1 VKIQQSNR
9 IHDPDLASKGMMICF
24 IELPEGYDVS
34 DIMQDSVTMNGTVCA
49 EKAVVSD
56 YDRDGIPDLTVK
68 FDREQICALLE
79 PGEAVEITVTGTV
92 GNVRFNGTDT
102 VRVIRKKNEKKVSNI
117 PEIVYLEKLNVPE
130 SEWNESV
137 PHHVAI

>member
-1 VKIQQSNR
+1 LSVKGCTTSTLNE
-9 IHDPDLASKGMMICF
+9 A
-24 IELPEGYDVS
+24 
-34 DIMQDSVTMNGTVCA
+34 VCA
-49 EKAVVSD
+49 EKAAVGD

-68 FDREQICALLE
+68 FDRKQVCALLE
-79 PGEAVEITVTGTV
+79 PGEAVEITVSGSA
-92 GNVRFNGTDT
+92 GDVRFTGKDT
-102 VRVIRKKNEKKVSNI
+102 VRVKNEKKVSNI